1 MSNTERLSSKIKQR
15 DFKLNALLELTEAI
29 NANSSEED
37 LIAQFQNIVQ
47 THLGIEKLALFV
59 KREDW
64 QCLLQYG
71 EMNVSEF
78 IIPADDFFRANTGVA
93 LSEDASHESYDVV
106 IPVLHNNQPLA
117 IALAGDNTE
126 DARGMSPTVKHMRF
140 LQTLTSVLSVALE
153 NKRLL
158 TNLVQQERLKKEL
171 ELAAEMQHLLLPSH
185 FPDTAK
191 WNVQGIYRAHQQ
203 VGGDYYDVFQFN
215 ENEWVFCLGDVSGK
229 GMPAAFLMSNFQAYV
244 RNAFEEKRPDLANL
258 ANKLNKRVWDAA
270 QGEKFITFFLAVY
283 NSESQEL
290 EYVNCGHNA
299 PVFKTGG
306 EFKHFGATAIGLG
319 MLPELPKVS
328 AVKHELC
335 SGDVMLGYTDGL
347 VEVNNA
353 EGDYFEMEGIEKNL
367 IGTHAKDV
375 CIAVETAANNFRGE
389 CLFNDDVAILAIC
402 WK

>member
-244 RNAFEEKRPDLANL
+244 RNAFEEKRPDLATL

-290 EYVNCGHNA
+290 EYVNFGHNA

-306 EFKHFGATAIGLG
+306 EFKYFGATAIGLG

-328 AVKHELC
+328 SVKHELC

>member
-37 LIAQFQNIVQ
+37 LIFQFQNIVQ
-47 THLGIEKLALFV
+47 AHLGIEKLALFI

-71 EMNVSEF
+71 DMNVSEF
-78 IIPADDFFRANTGVA
+78 VFPSEDFFRANTGVA

-106 IPVLHNNQPLA
+106 IPVLHNNVPLA
-117 IALAGDNTE
+117 LALAGDNAE

-158 TNLVQQERLKKEL
+158 TNLLQQERLKKEL
-171 ELAAEMQHLLLPSH
+171 ELAAEMQQLLLPSH
-185 FPDTAK
+185 FPDTAA

-203 VGGDYYDVFQFN
+203 VGGDYYDVFQIN
-215 ENEWVFCLGDVSGK
+215 EDEWVFCLGDVSGK

-244 RNAFEEKRPDLANL
+244 RNAFEERRPNLANL
-258 ANKLNKRVWDAA
+258 ANKLNKRVWDAV

-283 NSESQEL
+283 NSKIQEL

-299 PVFKTGG
+299 PVFKTIN

-319 MLPELPKVS
+319 MLPELPKVNS
-328 AVKHELC
+328 VKHALI
-335 SGDVMLGYTDGL
+335 SGDLLLGYTDGL

-353 EGDYFEMEGIEKNL
+353 KGDYFEIEGIEKNL
-367 IGTHAKDV
+367 LGTHSKDV
-375 CIAVETAANNFRGE
+375 CNSIENAVNNFRGE

>member
-71 EMNVSEF
+71 EMNVTEF
-78 IIPADDFFRANTGVA
+78 VIPADDFFLTNKGVA

-106 IPVLHNNQPLA
+106 IPVMHNDQPLA
-117 IALAGDNTE
+117 IALAGDNAE
-126 DARGMSPTVKHMRF
+126 DARVMSPTVKHMRF

-171 ELAAEMQHLLLPSH
+171 ELAAEMQHLLLPSR
-185 FPDTAK
+185 FPDTPA

-203 VGGDYYDVFQFN
+203 VGGDYYDVFQIN
-215 ENEWVFCLGDVSGK
+215 EHEWVFCLGDVSGK

-244 RNAFEEKRPDLANL
+244 RNAFEEKRPDLSIL
-258 ANKLNKRVWDAA
+258 ANKLNNRVWDAA

-283 NSESQEL
+283 NSKIQEL

-299 PVFKTGG
+299 PVFKTGDG
-306 EFKHFGATAIGLG
+306 IKHFGATAIGLG
-319 MLPELPKVS
+319 MLPELPKVNS
-328 AVKHELC
+328 VKLEIHSE
-335 SGDVMLGYTDGL
+335 DVLLGYTDGL

-375 CIAVETAANNFRGE
+375 CMAVETAANNFRDE

>member
-244 RNAFEEKRPDLANL
+244 RNAFEEKRPDLATL

-375 CIAVETAANNFRGE
+375 CMAVETAANNFRGE

>member
-59 KREDW
+59 KREEW

-71 EMNVSEF
+71 ELSVSEF
-78 IIPADDFFRANTGVA
+78 VIPADDFFLTNKGIA
-93 LSEDASHESYDVV
+93 LSEDATHESYDVV
-106 IPVLHNNQPLA
+106 IPVMHNDQPLA
-117 IALAGDNTE
+117 IALAGDNAE

-171 ELAAEMQHLLLPSH
+171 ELAAEMQHLLLPGR
-185 FPDTAK
+185 FPDTAA

-203 VGGDYYDVFQFN
+203 VGGDYYDVFQIN
-215 ENEWVFCLGDVSGK
+215 DHEWVFCLGDVSGK

-244 RNAFEEKRPDLANL
+244 RNAFDEKRPDLSIL

-283 NSESQEL
+283 NSNSQEL

-299 PVFKTGG
+299 PVFKSGN
-306 EFKHFGATAIGLG
+306 ELKHFGATAIGLG
-319 MLPELPKVS
+319 MLPELPKVNS
-328 AVKHELC
+328 VKLEIHSE
-335 SGDVMLGYTDGL
+335 DVLLGYTDGL

-389 CLFNDDVAILAIC
+389 CLFNDDVAILSIC

>member
-37 LIAQFQNIVQ
+37 LVSQFQNIVQ
-47 THLGIEKLALFV
+47 THLGIDKLALFV

-71 EMNVSEF
+71 DLNVSEF
-78 IIPADDFFRANTGVA
+78 AIPSDDFFHSNKGVA

-106 IPVLHNNQPLA
+106 VPVLHNNQPLA
-117 IALAGDNTE
+117 IALAGDNAE

-171 ELAAEMQHLLLPSH
+171 ELAAEMQQLLLPSH
-185 FPDTAK
+185 FPDTQV

-203 VGGDYYDVFQFN
+203 VGGDYYDVFQISSS
-215 ENEWVFCLGDVSGK
+215 EWVFCLGDVSGK

-244 RNAFEEKRPDLANL
+244 RNAFEDKRPDLVNL

-270 QGEKFITFFLAVY
+270 QGEKFITFFLGVY
-283 NSESQEL
+283 DASNQSL

-299 PVFKTGG
+299 PVFKSAT
-306 EFKHFGATAIGLG
+306 EFKHFGATSIGLG

-328 AVKHELC
+328 QVNVEVK
-335 SGDVMLGYTDGL
+335 SGDILLGYTDGL

-353 EGDYFEMEGIEKNL
+353 DGDYFEMEGIEKSL
-367 IGTHAKDV
+367 LGDHAKDV
-375 CIAVETAANNFRGE
+375 CLAVETAANDFRGE

>member
-29 NANSSEED
+29 NANSSED
-37 LIAQFQNIVQ
+37 NLIAQFQNIVQ

-106 IPVLHNNQPLA
+106 IPVMHNDQPLA
-117 IALAGDNTE
+117 IALAGDNAE

-171 ELAAEMQHLLLPSH
+171 ELAAEMQHLLLPSR
-185 FPDTAK
+185 FPDTAA

-203 VGGDYYDVFQFN
+203 VGGDYYDVFQIN
-215 ENEWVFCLGDVSGK
+215 EHEWVFCLGDVSGK

-244 RNAFEEKRPDLANL
+244 RNAFEEKRPDLSIL
-258 ANKLNKRVWDAA
+258 ANKLNNRVWDAA

-283 NSESQEL
+283 NSKIQEL

-299 PVFKTGG
+299 PVFKTGN

-319 MLPELPKVS
+319 MLPELPKVNS
-328 AVKHELC
+328 VKIEIHSE
-335 SGDVMLGYTDGL
+335 DVLLGYTDGL

>member
-37 LIAQFQNIVQ
+37 LIFQFQNIVQ

-59 KREDW
+59 KRDDW

-71 EMNVSEF
+71 ELNVSEF
-78 IIPADDFFRANTGVA
+78 VIPADDFFHSNKGVA
-93 LSEDASHESYDVV
+93 LSEDASHESYDVIV
-106 IPVLHNNQPLA
+106 PVLHNNQPLA
-117 IALAGDNTE
+117 IALAGDNAE

-158 TNLVQQERLKKEL
+158 TNLLQQERLRKEL
-171 ELAAEMQHLLLPSH
+171 ELAAEMQQLLLPSH
-185 FPDTAK
+185 FPDTTA

-203 VGGDYYDVFQFN
+203 VGGDYYDVFQISTH
-215 ENEWVFCLGDVSGK
+215 EWVFCLGDVSGK

-244 RNAFEEKRPDLANL
+244 RNAFEEKRPDLVNL

-270 QGEKFITFFLAVY
+270 QGEKFITFFLGVY
-283 NSESQEL
+283 NANDQSL

-299 PVFKTGG
+299 PVFKSAS

-328 AVKHELC
+328 QENVEVKP
-335 SGDVMLGYTDGL
+335 GDILLGYTDGL

-353 EGDYFEMEGIEKNL
+353 QGDYFEMEGIEKNL
-367 IGTHAKDV
+367 VGSNAKDI
-375 CIAVETAANNFRGE
+375 CHSIERAANDFRGE

>member
-15 DFKLNALLELTEAI
+15 DYKLNALLELTEAI

-71 EMNVSEF
+71 DMNVTEF
-78 IIPADDFFRANTGVA
+78 VIPADDFFLTNKGVA
-93 LSEDASHESYDVV
+93 LSEDAAHESYDVV
-106 IPVLHNNQPLA
+106 IPVMHNDQPLA
-117 IALAGDNTE
+117 IALAGDNAE

-158 TNLVQQERLKKEL
+158 INLVQQERLKKEL
-171 ELAAEMQHLLLPSH
+171 ELAAEMQHLLLPSR
-185 FPDTAK
+185 FPDTAA

-203 VGGDYYDVFQFN
+203 VGGDYYDVFQIN
-215 ENEWVFCLGDVSGK
+215 EFEWVFCLGDVSGK

-244 RNAFEEKRPDLANL
+244 RNAFEEKRPDLSIL
-258 ANKLNKRVWDAA
+258 ANKLNNRVWDAA

-283 NSESQEL
+283 NSKSQDL

-299 PVFKTGG
+299 PVFKTVN
-306 EFKHFGATAIGLG
+306 EFKHLGATAIGLG
-319 MLPELPKVS
+319 MLPELPKVNS
-328 AVKHELC
+328 VKLEIHSE
-335 SGDVMLGYTDGL
+335 DVLLGYTDGL

-353 EGDYFEMEGIEKNL
+353 EGEYFEMEGIEKNL

-375 CIAVETAANNFRGE
+375 CISVETAANIFRGE

>member
-71 EMNVSEF
+71 DMNVTEF
-78 IIPADDFFRANTGVA
+78 VIPADDFFLKNKGVA

-106 IPVLHNNQPLA
+106 IPVMHNDQPLA
-117 IALAGDNTE
+117 IALAGDNAE

-171 ELAAEMQHLLLPSH
+171 ELAAEMQHLLLPSR
-185 FPDTAK
+185 FPDTAA

-203 VGGDYYDVFQFN
+203 VGGDYYDVFQIN
-215 ENEWVFCLGDVSGK
+215 EHEWVFCLGDVSGK

-244 RNAFEEKRPDLANL
+244 RNAFEEKRPDLSIL

-283 NSESQEL
+283 NSKSQDL

-299 PVFKTGG
+299 PVFTTGN
-306 EFKHFGATAIGLG
+306 EFQHFGATAIGLG
-319 MLPELPKVS
+319 MLPELPKVNS
-328 AVKHELC
+328 VKIEIH
-335 SGDVMLGYTDGL
+335 SGDVLLGYTDGL

-353 EGDYFEMEGIEKNL
+353 EGAYFEIEGIEKNL

-375 CIAVETAANNFRGE
+375 CIAIETAANNFRGE

>member
-29 NANSSEED
+29 NANSSEVD
-37 LIAQFQNIVQ
+37 LIFQFQNIVQ

-71 EMNVSEF
+71 DMNVTEF
-78 IIPADDFFRANTGVA
+78 VIPADDFFLTNKGVA

-106 IPVLHNNQPLA
+106 IPVMHNDQPLA
-117 IALAGDNTE
+117 IALAGDNAE

-171 ELAAEMQHLLLPSH
+171 ELAAEMQHLLLPSR
-185 FPDTAK
+185 FPDTAA

-203 VGGDYYDVFQFN
+203 VGGDYYDVFQIN
-215 ENEWVFCLGDVSGK
+215 EHEWVFCLGDVSGK

-244 RNAFEEKRPDLANL
+244 RNAFEEKRPDLSIL
-258 ANKLNKRVWDAA
+258 ANKLNNRVWDAA

-283 NSESQEL
+283 NSKVQEL

-299 PVFKTGG
+299 PVFKTGN

-319 MLPELPKVS
+319 MLPELPKVNS
-328 AVKHELC
+328 VKLEIHSE
-335 SGDVMLGYTDGL
+335 DVLLGYTDGL

-367 IGTHAKDV
+367 IGKHAKDV
-375 CIAVETAANNFRGE
+375 CIAVETAANNFRGD

>member
-29 NANSSEED
+29 NANSSEQD
-37 LIAQFQNIVQ
+37 LIYQFQNIVQ

-59 KREDW
+59 KRDDW

-71 EMNVSEF
+71 ELNVSEF
-78 IIPADDFFRANTGVA
+78 VIPADDFFHSNKGVA
-93 LSEDASHESYDVV
+93 LSEDAKQKSYDVV
-106 IPVLHNNQPLA
+106 VPVLHNNQPLA
-117 IALAGDNTE
+117 IALAGDNEE

-171 ELAAEMQHLLLPSH
+171 ELAAEMQQLLLPNH
-185 FPDTAK
+185 FPDTPA

-203 VGGDYYDVFQFN
+203 VGGDYYDVFQIS
-215 ENEWVFCLGDVSGK
+215 EHEWVFCLGDVSGK

-244 RNAFEEKRPDLANL
+244 RNAFEEKRPDLISL
-258 ANKLNKRVWDAA
+258 AQKLNKRVWDAV

-283 NSESQEL
+283 NSSNQSL

-299 PVFKTGG
+299 PVFKNQIG
-306 EFKHFGATAIGLG
+306 FKHLVATSIGLG
-319 MLPELPKVS
+319 MMPDLPKVS
-328 AVKHELC
+328 SMNIEVL
-335 SGDVMLGYTDGL
+335 SGNMLLGYTDGL

-353 EGDYFEMEGIEKNL
+353 EGECFEIEGIENNL
-367 IGTHAKDV
+367 SGAHAKDI
-375 CIAVETAANNFRGE
+375 CMNVETAANDFRGE
-389 CLFNDDVAILAIC
+389 CLYTDDVAILAMY

>member
-29 NANSSEED
+29 NANSSEQD
-37 LIAQFQNIVQ
+37 LVFQFQNIVQ

-71 EMNVSEF
+71 DLNVSEF
-78 IIPADDFFRANTGVA
+78 VIPADDFFHSNKGVA
-93 LSEDASHESYDVV
+93 LSEDAAHESYDVV
-106 IPVLHNNQPLA
+106 VPVLHNHQPLA
-117 IALAGDNTE
+117 IALAGDNEE
-126 DARGMSPTVKHMRF
+126 DARGMSPALKHMRF

-171 ELAAEMQHLLLPSH
+171 ELAAEMQQLLLPSH
-185 FPDTAK
+185 FPDTSA

-203 VGGDYYDVFQFN
+203 VGGDYYDVFQISAH
-215 ENEWVFCLGDVSGK
+215 EWVFCLGDVSGK

-244 RNAFEEKRPDLANL
+244 RNAFEEKRPDLVNL

-270 QGEKFITFFLAVY
+270 QGEKFITFFLGVY
-283 NSESQEL
+283 NANDQSL

-299 PVFKTGG
+299 PVFKSAS
-306 EFKHFGATAIGLG
+306 EFRHFGATSIGLG

-328 AVKHELC
+328 QVNVEVK
-335 SGDVMLGYTDGL
+335 SGDILLGYTDGL

-353 EGDYFEMEGIEKNL
+353 EGNYFEMEGIEKSL
-367 IGTHAKDV
+367 IGNHAKDV
-375 CIAVETAANNFRGE
+375 CLSVETAANDFRGE
-389 CLFNDDVAILAIC
+389 CKFNDDVAILAIC

>member
-29 NANSSEED
+29 NANSSEEN

-153 NKRLL
+153 NKRLI

-171 ELAAEMQHLLLPSH
+171 ELAAEMQQLLLPNH
-185 FPDTAK
+185 FPDTNV
-191 WNVQGIYRAHQQ
+191 WSVQGIYRAHQQ
-203 VGGDYYDVFQFN
+203 VGGDYYDVFQIN
-215 ENEWVFCLGDVSGK
+215 EHEWVFCLGDVSGK

-244 RNAFEEKRPDLANL
+244 RNAFEEKRPDLAVL

-283 NSESQEL
+283 NSEIQEL

-299 PVFKTGG
+299 PVFKSGAD
-306 EFKHFGATAIGLG
+306 FKHFGATAIGLG

-328 AVKHELC
+328 SIKHTVGSNDIL
-335 SGDVMLGYTDGL
+335 LGYTDGL

-367 IGTHAKDV
+367 IGAHAKDV
-375 CIAVETAANNFRGE
+375 CIAVEAAANNFRGE

>member
-37 LIAQFQNIVQ
+37 LIFQFQNTVQ

-59 KREDW
+59 KRDDW
-64 QCLLQYG
+64 ECLLQYG
-71 EMNVSEF
+71 DINIAEF
-78 IIPADDFFRANTGVA
+78 AIPNDAFFLANKDIA
-93 LSEDASHESYDVV
+93 LSEDSSHESFDVV
-106 IPVLHNNQPLA
+106 IPVLHNNKPLA
-117 IALAGDNTE
+117 LALAGDNE
-126 DARGMSPTVKHMRF
+126 ENARGMSATVKHMRF

-171 ELAAEMQHLLLPSH
+171 ELAAEMQQLLLPSY
-185 FPDTAK
+185 FPDNEF

-203 VGGDYYDVFQFN
+203 VGGDYYDVFQIS

-244 RNAFEEKRPDLANL
+244 RNAFEDRRPDLVNL
-258 ANKLNKRVWDAA
+258 AHKLNKRVWDAI
-270 QGEKFITFFLAVY
+270 QGEKFITFFLGIY
-283 NSESQEL
+283 NSKKQEL

-299 PVFKTGG
+299 PVFKSNKTITHL
-306 EFKHFGATAIGLG
+306 KAAAIGLG
-319 MLPELPKVS
+319 MLPELPSVS
-328 AVKHELC
+328 AGLIQIN
-335 SGDVMLGYTDGL
+335 SGDILLGYTDGL
-347 VEVNNA
+347 VEVNNTA
-353 EGDYFEMEGIEKNL
+353 GEYFEIEGIENNL
-367 IGTHAKDV
+367 TGAHAKDI
-375 CIAVETAANNFRGE
+375 CMNVEAAANDFRGE
-389 CLFNDDVAILAIC
+389 CLYNDDVAILALY

>member
-1 MSNTERLSSKIKQR
+1 V
-15 DFKLNALLELTEAI
+15 
-29 NANSSEED
+29 
-37 LIAQFQNIVQ
+37 IV
-47 THLGIEKLALFV
+47 
-59 KREDW
+59 
-64 QCLLQYG
+64 
-71 EMNVSEF
+71 
-78 IIPADDFFRANTGVA
+78 
-93 LSEDASHESYDVV
+93 
-106 IPVLHNNQPLA
+106 PVLHNNQPLA
-117 IALAGDNTE
+117 IALAGDNAE

-171 ELAAEMQHLLLPSH
+171 ELAAEMQHLLLPSR
-185 FPDTAK
+185 FPDTAA

-203 VGGDYYDVFQFN
+203 VGGDYYDVFQIN
-215 ENEWVFCLGDVSGK
+215 EDEWVFCLGDVSGK

-244 RNAFEEKRPDLANL
+244 RNAFEEKRPDLVNL
-258 ANKLNKRVWDAA
+258 ANKLNKRVWDAV

-283 NSESQEL
+283 DSKIQEL

-299 PVFKTGG
+299 PVFKTGS
-306 EFKHFGATAIGLG
+306 EFKQFGATSIGLG

-328 AVKHELC
+328 AVRQVVL
-335 SGDVMLGYTDGL
+335 SGDVLLGYTDGL

-353 EGDYFEMEGIEKNL
+353 EGDYFEIEGIEKSMK
-367 IGTHAKDV
+367 GSHAKDV
-375 CIAVETAANNFRGE
+375 CLAIENAANVFRGE

>member
-93 LSEDASHESYDVV
+93 LSEAASHESYDVV
-106 IPVLHNNQPLA
+106 IPVLHNNHPLA

-126 DARGMSPTVKHMRF
+126 DARGMSPAVKHMRF

-215 ENEWVFCLGDVSGK
+215 EQEWVFCLGDVSGK

-244 RNAFEEKRPDLANL
+244 RNAFEEKRPDLEML
-258 ANKLNKRVWDAA
+258 VNKLNKRVWDAA

-299 PVFKTGG
+299 PVFKTSG

-328 AVKHELC
+328 VVKHVLS

-347 VEVNNA
+347 VEVNNS

-375 CIAVETAANNFRGE
+375 CMAVETAANNFRGE

>member
-29 NANSSEED
+29 NANSSEGD

-215 ENEWVFCLGDVSGK
+215 EHEWVFCLGDVSGK

-244 RNAFEEKRPDLANL
+244 RNAFEEKRPDLEML

-299 PVFKTGG
+299 PVFKTNG

-328 AVKHELC
+328 AVKHVLC

-347 VEVNNA
+347 VEVNNS

-375 CIAVETAANNFRGE
+375 CMAVETAANNFRGE

>member
-15 DFKLNALLELTEAI
+15 DFKLNALLELTDAI
-29 NANSSEED
+29 NANSSEGD

-47 THLGIEKLALFV
+47 THLRIEKLALFV

-71 EMNVSEF
+71 EMDVSEF
-78 IIPADDFFRANTGVA
+78 IIPADDFFRVNIGVA

-117 IALAGDNTE
+117 IALAGDHTE

-185 FPDTAK
+185 FPDTTK

-244 RNAFEEKRPDLANL
+244 RNAFEENRPDLAIL
-258 ANKLNKRVWDAA
+258 ANKLNKRVWEAA

-299 PVFKTGG
+299 PVLKTGG
-306 EFKHFGATAIGLG
+306 EFKHFGAKAIGLG

-328 AVKHELC
+328 AVKHVIC

-375 CIAVETAANNFRGE
+375 CMAVETAANNFRGE

>member
-37 LIAQFQNIVQ
+37 LIFQFQNIVQ

-59 KREDW
+59 KRENW

-71 EMNVSEF
+71 GMNVSEF
-78 IIPADDFFRANTGVA
+78 VIPADKFFHSNKGVA
-93 LSEDASHESYDVV
+93 LSEDASRESYDVIV
-106 IPVLHNNQPLA
+106 PVLHNNQPLA

-171 ELAAEMQHLLLPSH
+171 ELAAEMQHMLLPSH
-185 FPDTAK
+185 FPDTQA

-203 VGGDYYDVFQFN
+203 VGGDYYDVFQIN
-215 ENEWVFCLGDVSGK
+215 EDEWVFCLADVSGK

-244 RNAFEEKRPDLANL
+244 RNAFEEKRPDLVSL
-258 ANKLNKRVWDAA
+258 ANKLNKRVWNAI

-283 NSESQEL
+283 NSKLQEL

-299 PVFKTGG
+299 PVFKTGN
-306 EFKHFGATAIGLG
+306 EFKHFGATSIGLG
-319 MLPELPKVS
+319 MLAELPKVS
-328 AVKHELC
+328 ASKHPIC
-335 SGDVMLGYTDGL
+335 SSDVLLGYTDGL

-353 EGDYFEMEGIEKNL
+353 AGEYFEIEGIEKNL
-367 IGTHAKDV
+367 FGTNAKDV
-375 CIAVETAANNFRGE
+375 CHSIESAANDFRGE

>member
-37 LIAQFQNIVQ
+37 LILQFQNLVQ

-71 EMNVSEF
+71 DLNISQFV
-78 IIPADDFFRANTGVA
+78 IPADDFFHTNKGVA

-106 IPVLHNNQPLA
+106 VPVLHNNQPLA
-117 IALAGDNTE
+117 IALAGDNAE
-126 DARGMSPTVKHMRF
+126 DARGMSPAVKHMRF

-171 ELAAEMQHLLLPSH
+171 ELAAEIQHLLLPSK
-185 FPDTAK
+185 FPDTK
-191 WNVQGIYRAHQQ
+191 EWNVQGIYRAHQQ
-203 VGGDYYDVFQFN
+203 VGGDYYDVFQISTD
-215 ENEWVFCLGDVSGK
+215 EWVFCLGDVSGK

-244 RNAFEEKRPDLANL
+244 RNAFEENRPDLTVL
-258 ANKLNKRVWDAA
+258 ANKLNKRVWDAV
-270 QGEKFITFFLAVY
+270 QGEKFITFFLGVY
-283 NSESQEL
+283 NASNQSL

-299 PVFKTGG
+299 PVFKSNA
-306 EFKHFGATAIGLG
+306 EFQHLKATSIGLG
-319 MLPELPKVS
+319 MLPDLPKVTS
-328 AVKHELC
+328 VNIEIH
-335 SGDVMLGYTDGL
+335 SGDMLLGYTDGL

-353 EGDYFEMEGIEKNL
+353 AGDYFEMEGIEKSMR
-367 IGTHAKDV
+367 GEHAKDI
-375 CIAVETAANNFRGE
+375 CLSVENAANEFRGE

>member
-37 LIAQFQNIVQ
+37 LVFQFRNTVQ

-64 QCLLQYG
+64 QCILQYG
-71 EMNVSEF
+71 DMNVSEF
-78 IIPADDFFRANTGVA
+78 VIPADDFFHSNKGVA
-93 LSEDASHESYDVV
+93 LSEGASHESYDVV

-117 IALAGDNTE
+117 IALAGDNAE

-158 TNLVQQERLKKEL
+158 TYLVQQERLKKEL
-171 ELAAEMQHLLLPSH
+171 ELAAEMQHLLLPSR
-185 FPDTAK
+185 FPDTAA

-203 VGGDYYDVFQFN
+203 VGGDYYDVFQIN
-215 ENEWVFCLGDVSGK
+215 EHEWVFCLGDVSGK

-244 RNAFEEKRPDLANL
+244 RNAFEDKRQNLVKLAGT
-258 ANKLNKRVWDAA
+258 LNKRVWDAA
-270 QGEKFITFFLAVY
+270 QGEKFITFFLAIYDSKNQV
-283 NSESQEL
+283 L

-299 PVFKTGG
+299 PVFKTEAG
-306 EFKHFGATAIGLG
+306 FKQLGATAIGLG
-319 MLPELPKVS
+319 MLPELPKVNS
-328 AVKHELC
+328 VELELHG
-335 SGDVMLGYTDGL
+335 GDILLGYTDGL

-353 EGDYFEMEGIEKNL
+353 EGDYFEIEGIEKNL
-367 IGTHAKDV
+367 MGTHAKDV
-375 CIAVETAANNFRGE
+375 CIAIETAANNFRGD
-389 CLFNDDVAILAIC
+389 CLFSDDVAILAIC

>member
-29 NANSSEED
+29 NANSSEEE
-37 LIAQFQNIVQ
+37 LIFQFQNIVQ

-71 EMNVSEF
+71 EINVSAF
-78 IIPADDFFRANTGVA
+78 VIPADDFFHSNKGVA

-106 IPVLHNNQPLA
+106 VPVLHNNQPLA
-117 IALAGDNTE
+117 IALAGDNSE
-126 DARGMSPTVKHMRF
+126 DTRGMSPTVKHMRF

-171 ELAAEMQHLLLPSH
+171 ELAAEMQHLLLPNK
-185 FPDTAK
+185 FPDTSV

-203 VGGDYYDVFQFN
+203 VGGDYYDVFQIS
-215 ENEWVFCLGDVSGK
+215 EDEWVFCLGDVSGK

-244 RNAFEEKRPDLANL
+244 RNAFEDKRSNLEVL
-258 ANKLNKRVWDAA
+258 ANKLNKRVWDAV

-283 NSESQEL
+283 NSKIQEL

-299 PVFKTGG
+299 PVFKGG
-306 EFKHFGATAIGLG
+306 EEFKHFGATAIGLG
-319 MLPELPKVS
+319 MLPELPRVS
-328 AVKHELC
+328 SVKHEIRP
-335 SGDVMLGYTDGL
+335 GDKLLGYTDGL
-347 VEVNNA
+347 VEVNNDR
-353 EGDYFEMEGIEKNL
+353 GDYFEIEGIEQSL
-367 IGTHAKDV
+367 VGTHAKDV
-375 CIAVETAANNFRGE
+375 CIAVESAANLFRGE
-389 CLFNDDVAILAIC
+389 CLYNDDVAILAIC

>member
-37 LIAQFQNIVQ
+37 LIFQFQNIVQ

-71 EMNVSEF
+71 DMNVSEF
-78 IIPADDFFRANTGVA
+78 VIPTDDFFRTNTGVA
-93 LSEDASHESYDVV
+93 LSEDSLHESYDVV
-106 IPVLHNNQPLA
+106 VPVLHNNEPLA
-117 IALAGDNTE
+117 IALAGDNAE
-126 DARGMSPTVKHMRF
+126 NAIGMSPTVKHMRF

-171 ELAAEMQHLLLPSH
+171 ELAAEMQQLLLPNH
-185 FPDTAK
+185 FPDTAV

-203 VGGDYYDVFQFN
+203 VGGDYYDVFQIS
-215 ENEWVFCLGDVSGK
+215 EHEWVFCLGDVSGK

-244 RNAFEEKRPDLANL
+244 RNAFEEKRPDLVNL
-258 ANKLNKRVWDAA
+258 ANKLNRRVWDAV

-283 NSESQEL
+283 NSKIQEL

-299 PVFKTGG
+299 PVFKTGN
-306 EFKHFGATAIGLG
+306 EFKQFSATSIGLG
-319 MLPELPKVS
+319 MLPELPRVS
-328 AVKHELC
+328 AVQEKIN
-335 SGDVMLGYTDGL
+335 SGDVLLGYTDGL

-353 EGDYFEMEGIEKNL
+353 EGDYFEIEGIEKNMK
-367 IGTHAKDV
+367 GSHAKDV
-375 CIAVETAANNFRGE
+375 CLSVENAANKFRGE
-389 CLFNDDVAILAIC
+389 CLFSDDVAILAIC

>member
-29 NANSSEED
+29 NANSSEQD
-37 LIAQFQNIVQ
+37 LIYQFQNIVQ
-47 THLGIEKLALFV
+47 THLGIEKLALFI
-59 KREDW
+59 KRDDW

-71 EMNVSEF
+71 ELNVSEF
-78 IIPADDFFRANTGVA
+78 VIPTDDFFHSNKGVA
-93 LSEDASHESYDVV
+93 LSEDAKQKSYDVV
-106 IPVLHNNQPLA
+106 LPVLHNNQPLA
-117 IALAGDNTE
+117 IALAGDNEE

-171 ELAAEMQHLLLPSH
+171 ELAAEIQQLLLPNH
-185 FPDTAK
+185 FPDTLA

-203 VGGDYYDVFQFN
+203 VGGDYYDVFQIS
-215 ENEWVFCLGDVSGK
+215 EHEWVFCLGDVSGK

-244 RNAFEEKRPDLANL
+244 RNAFEEKRPDLMSL
-258 ANKLNKRVWDAA
+258 AQKLNKRVWDAV

-283 NSESQEL
+283 NSSNQSL

-299 PVFKTGG
+299 PVFKNENG
-306 EFKHFGATAIGLG
+306 FKHLGATSIGLG
-319 MLPELPKVS
+319 MMPNLPKVS
-328 AVKHELC
+328 SMNIEVL
-335 SGDVMLGYTDGL
+335 SGNMLLGYTDGL
-347 VEVNNA
+347 VEVSNA
-353 EGDYFEMEGIEKNL
+353 EGECFEIVGIENNL
-367 IGTHAKDV
+367 SGAHAKDI
-375 CIAVETAANNFRGE
+375 CMNVETAANDFRGE
-389 CLFNDDVAILAIC
+389 CLYSDDVAILAMY

>member
-29 NANSSEED
+29 NANSSEEN
-37 LIAQFQNIVQ
+37 LIFQFQNIVQ
-47 THLGIEKLALFV
+47 THLGIEKLVLFV

-78 IIPADDFFRANTGVA
+78 VIPADVFFHTNKGVA

-106 IPVLHNNQPLA
+106 IPVLHNDQPLA
-117 IALAGDNTE
+117 IALAGDNSE
-126 DARGMSPTVKHMRF
+126 DTRGMSPTVKHMRF

-171 ELAAEMQHLLLPSH
+171 ELAAEMQHLLLPNQ
-185 FPDTAK
+185 FPDTPV

-203 VGGDYYDVFQFN
+203 VGGDYYDVFQIS
-215 ENEWVFCLGDVSGK
+215 EEEWVFCLGDVSGK

-244 RNAFEEKRPDLANL
+244 RNAFEDKRPNLEVL

-283 NSESQEL
+283 NSKIQEL

-299 PVFKTGG
+299 PVFKTGV

-319 MLPELPKVS
+319 MLPELPRVS
-328 AVKHELC
+328 SIKHEIQSEDIL
-335 SGDVMLGYTDGL
+335 LGYTDGL
-347 VEVNNA
+347 VEVNNDQ
-353 EGDYFEMEGIEKNL
+353 GDYFEIEGIEKNL
-367 IGTHAKDV
+367 IGTHAKDI
-375 CIAVETAANNFRGE
+375 CIAVETAANLFRGE
-389 CLFNDDVAILAIC
+389 CLYNDDVAILAIC

>member
-37 LIAQFQNIVQ
+37 LIAQFQSIVQ

-71 EMNVSEF
+71 
-78 IIPADDFFRANTGVA
+78 DFFRANTGVA
-93 LSEDASHESYDVV
+93 LSEAASHESYDVV
-106 IPVLHNNQPLA
+106 IPVLHNNHPLA

-126 DARGMSPTVKHMRF
+126 DARGMSPAVKHMRF

-215 ENEWVFCLGDVSGK
+215 EQEWVFCLGDVSGK

-244 RNAFEEKRPDLANL
+244 RNAFEEKRPDLEML
-258 ANKLNKRVWDAA
+258 VNKLNKRVWDAA

-299 PVFKTGG
+299 PVFKTSG

-328 AVKHELC
+328 VVKHVLS

-347 VEVNNA
+347 VEVNNS

-375 CIAVETAANNFRGE
+375 CMAVETAANNFRGE